1 MINESVHSLLRGM
14 NDAMS
19 PHLVRD
25 GESAYIKNLHLSDD
39 GSWKNINIPDLELD
53 LSATFFDDAVEVFE
67 WKPANVP
74 ADCVDD
80 FVYVVF
86 YSDGRVRLVYR
97 GVSDLAVFT
106 ILIKARQYGTSTYL
120 ALPITNVTPDNNGD
134 GNGTTSVNVAEAIT
148 RLYFDGTTFNAT
160 CPLEVEGE
168 GESTLAFYRWVLVDN
183 TYLSDNRVLSKI
195 VDQGY
200 TLIAEYVTAPYIRLE
215 NASHIPI
222 SSLDK
227 MYALVGEYSNPVT
240 YYVGGIGLTADLAI
254 YANTENFEISLDAI
268 TWVEYGNDPIVIPF
282 ATANAGMTGIYVRYY
297 GGV

>member
-1 MINESVHSLLRGM
+1 MINKSVYSLLRGM

-39 GSWKNINIPDLELD
+39 GSWKNINIPDVELD
-53 LSATFFDDAVEVFE
+53 LSGTLFDEAVKVFE

-74 ADCVDD
+74 ADCGDD

-97 GVSDLAVFT
+97 GDSDLAVFT
-106 ILIKARQYGTSTYL
+106 ILIKARQYGTATYL
-120 ALPITNVTPDNNGD
+120 ALPITNVTQDNNGD

-148 RLYFDGTTFNAT
+148 RVYFDGSQFSAT

-183 TYLSDNRVLSKI
+183 TYLSNNRVLGMAI
-195 VDQGY
+195 DQGY
-200 TLIAEYVTAPYIRLE
+200 TIIAEYVIAPYIRVE
-215 NASHIPI
+215 DSSHVPI
-222 SSLDK
+222 GSLDK
-227 MYALVGEYSNPVT
+227 MYALYGEYSNPVT
-240 YYVGGIGLTADLAI
+240 YYVGGIGLTADLSI
-254 YANTENFEISLDAI
+254 YVDEENFELSLDGTNWVDYGSAI
-268 TWVEYGNDPIVIPF
+268 SIPY
-282 ATANAGMTGIYVRYY
+282 ATANAGMTAIHVRYY